1 MRGKNFKD
9 PILSKVPAPES
20 PVQIISDHSPPH
32 PEMTKISS
40 NLTTECEKEIKEN
53 LNDTSTDLQD
63 VSSHRNKIIP
73 KHHDPNTALVPHK
86 STWIN
91 SLVEHLWWEQK
102 RKKDDEEE
110 ENSAITLQNLIFQ
123 LYGQYFFD
131 EALWIGTEEENE

>member
-1 MRGKNFKD
+1 MRGQILKD
-9 PILSKVPAPES
+9 PILPKVLTMES
-20 PVQIISDHSPPH
+20 PMQIISDHSPPH
-32 PEMTKISS
+32 PKMIEIPD

-91 SLVEHLWWEQK
+91 SLEEHLW
-102 RKKDDEEE
+102 
-110 ENSAITLQNLIFQ
+110 
-123 LYGQYFFD
+123 
-131 EALWIGTEEENE
+131 